1 MAVVS
6 REQNICK
13 RLSSVRALL
22 FFRNVGTSDSHCN
35 SSFQIQIIG
44 LLKGR
49 VGRVPVV
56 LWSPLQKELHDCGA
70 ETLDMQIDAVPCQW
84 SPWKA
89 GQLFHCDCHISE
101 HLFLSLF
108 CSFLQI
114 QCLNHPG
121 YSTSLFL
128 THARLKSW
136 WEMMQ
141 STHPSFSNPNSVLL
155 LKEEVKCLPQRE
167 KEYFFRWFSIRNKK
181 RGVGRRKPYC
191 LSAVPGWCHLNPM
204 TPHNRRMVLLE
215 KQIEEQQG
223 AARYPR
229 SHN

>member
-49 VGRVPVV
+49 VGRVPVE

-89 GQLFHCDCHISE
+89 GQLFHCDCHVSE

-141 STHPSFSNPNSVLL
+141 SAHPSFSNPNSVLL
-155 LKEEVKCLPQRE
+155 LKKRLNASLKE
-167 KEYFFRWFSIRNKK
+167 KRNIFLD
-181 RGVGRRKPYC
+181 GC
-191 LSAVPGWCHLNPM
+191 
-204 TPHNRRMVLLE
+204 LLE
-215 KQIEEQQG
+215 TKKEEWG
-223 AARYPR
+223 EE
-229 SHN
+229 SHIAWALCQVGVI